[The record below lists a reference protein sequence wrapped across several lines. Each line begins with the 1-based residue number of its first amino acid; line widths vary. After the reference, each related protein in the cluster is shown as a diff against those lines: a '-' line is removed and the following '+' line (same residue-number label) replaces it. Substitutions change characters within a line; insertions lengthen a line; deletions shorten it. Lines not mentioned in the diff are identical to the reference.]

1 MSKIVAKDLVAA
13 QNWKTDCLELIVAE
27 LEYLKQ
33 ENYWI
38 AVMAETGLFAILCMP
53 MEGLYLRSFVGNCE
67 GKTTFFLCYLFVEP
81 VNEDGEKTFSCL
93 SSNQV
98 LWQRC
103 LCIIDR
109 RKSGISE

>member
-38 AVMAETGLFAILCMP
+38 AVMAE
-53 MEGLYLRSFVGNCE
+53 
-67 GKTTFFLCYLFVEP
+67 
-81 VNEDGEKTFSCL
+81 EDGEKTFSCL
-93 SSNQV
+93 SSNQGSGMAFGAGPKMSRRLEAICVANESLSSVGV
-98 LWQRC
+98 LMV
-103 LCIIDR
+103 
-109 RKSGISE
+109 